1 MPVSYIRSRTPEF
14 EPCCRLYGFFC
25 FTGKGYRIGNYYELK
40 AIGFQTAPRESLDVG
55 EAGSDVTEEDT
66 HIDETLT
73 EGGTAEEIKLIT
85 EKTQLTYE
93 YIDEYF
99 EDGIEDEKDD
109 GIDDGYF
116 VYAEF
121 GADAKLPEGVELSVK
136 EITKE
141 SDPEAYEAY
150 YEKALSGLQDKYD
163 ENTMLSFARFYDI
176 KFVHNGEEVE
186 PAGDVKVRI
195 EYKKAVE
202 INKETNVDA
211 VHFDK
216 NNDEEPEI
224 IKSEAT
230 VEKKGRDDTV
240 KTVEFES
247 AQFSVYGI
255 VGTETLVAQV
265 ITESGDTIQVTVEAK
280 DIKDIVRFEGL
291 RVNELSPENDAYWD
305 AYDAVVAAKE
315 KEDEDFDKETFGF
328 FAADIELLDANGE
341 SFEPEGTVSVK
352 MELIS
357 LPADEDTLISTMEV
371 QHLAEQDGKIDVQTV
386 AKNSAVTKVDDV
398 ITAEFSVDSFSTFT
412 LTWTGDGGESEVI
425 SDDDAE
431 AVLNIQNNGET
442 YATVNVHYVDV
453 YGHNVRSPLTDT
465 VNGQTPV
472 SIDGL
477 LNAEIEGYEYKGAH
491 YGSDSGDEITTVA
504 VDRGNGSPVQNYVAQ
519 GTTGNSGRPE
529 NWTPDT
535 NTEYWG
541 DINGTKDDEDYLD
554 VTLKKNNDWKADVY
568 ISCGLLTVH
577 NGKVEIKE
585 TGHDYT
591 VTEPGIFSY
600 YWDLISDVYR
610 PMVIGYEDD
619 VTGTIKHEA
628 N

>member
-1 MPVSYIRSRTPEF
+1 MIHMPVSYIRSRTPEF

-176 KFVHNGEEVE
+176 MFVHNGEEVE

-211 VHFDK
+211 VHFDR
-216 NNDEEPEI
+216 NNDEEPEVI
-224 IKSEAT
+224 RSEVNSPEGIGPESGAKVSGSVGSGLEGSGAKRSRLKAARSVAGSSGTGSSEAEAENGGDKIVRT
-230 VEKKGRDDTV
+230 VD
-240 KTVEFES
+240 FES
-247 AQFSVYGI
+247 DKFSVYGI
-255 VGTETLVAQV
+255 VGTVIEKTVLASDGRNYTVTATYGAGTGIPADADLSV
-265 ITESGDTIQVTVEAK
+265 EEITESSS
-280 DIKDIVRFEGL
+280 L
-291 RVNELSPENDAYWD
+291 YDAY
-305 AYDAVVAAKE
+305 VA
-315 KEDEDFDKETFGF
+315 
-328 FAADIELLDANGE
+328 
-341 SFEPEGTVSVK
+341 GT
-352 MELIS
+352 E
-357 LPADEDTLISTMEV
+357 
-371 QHLAEQDGKIDVQTV
+371 
-386 AKNSAVTKVDDV
+386 
-398 ITAEFSVDSFSTFT
+398 
-412 LTWTGDGGESEVI
+412 
-425 SDDDAE
+425 
-431 AVLNIQNNGET
+431 
-442 YATVNVHYVDV
+442 
-453 YGHNVRSPLTDT
+453 
-465 VNGQTPV
+465 
-472 SIDGL
+472 
-477 LNAEIEGYEYKGAH
+477 NA
-491 YGSDSGDEITTVA
+491 
-504 VDRGNGSPVQNYVAQ
+504 
-519 GTTGNSGRPE
+519 
-529 NWTPDT
+529 
-535 NTEYWG
+535 
-541 DINGTKDDEDYLD
+541 L
-554 VTLKKNNDWKADVY
+554 
-568 ISCGLLTVH
+568 
-577 NGKVEIKE
+577 
-585 TGHDYT
+585 
-591 VTEPGIFSY
+591 
-600 YWDLISDVYR
+600 
-610 PMVIGYEDD
+610 
-619 VTGTIKHEA
+619 
-628 N
+628 